1 MTYRQLRQI
10 LFYVDNQ
17 KLNVKELRETL
28 FDIENQDDEIDV
40 IKLGRITA
48 L

>member
-17 KLNVKELRETL
+17 NLNVKELRETL
-28 FDIENQDDEIDV
+28 YDIENQDDEIDV